1 MKKSNPHT
9 VVIGIST
16 AIMENNAKNLTK
28 EPKTKSNIWS
38 SDPTSGNAAKENE
51 ASLSKS
57 Q

>member
-28 EPKTKSNIWS
+28 EPKSNIWS
-38 SDPTSGNAAKENE
+38 SDPTSGDAAKENE